1 MMKPLSYRLLLFCV
15 AGSLL
20 LSGCSIVAPSVRQ
33 LGDTVID
40 SEEVWA
46 GTVRINGIV
55 TVKKEGVLTIQP
67 GTKILFVRNDLD
79 GDGIGDS
86 ELLVEG
92 GLIARG
98 TVDAPIIFTSAEEK
112 PQKAD
117 WKYLY
122 LDFARQA
129 IVEHVISEYAYSG
142 IQVHFC
148 KAIIENSVFRNNVD
162 GVRFSTVNV
171 VVRGNSIYNNRH
183 GLRYEERRSKILVT
197 GNDIYDNEIGIFI
210 VTRSEDKARIIHN
223 NIIDNRDYNVKLG
236 ITQHADV
243 TLPENWWGNL
253 SAEEITTTFFDKKQ
267 DESLGLVQAPAP
279 LMSPVPIAAPVRE

>member
-1 MMKPLSYRLLLFCV
+1 MKPLSYRLLLVCFAV
-15 AGSLL
+15 SLL
-20 LSGCSIVAPSVRQ
+20 LFGCITVVPPVRQ
-33 LGDTVID
+33 LGDTVIE
-40 SEEVWA
+40 SEEVWS

-55 TVKKEGVLTIQP
+55 TVKKEGTLTIQP

-122 LDFARQA
+122 LDFVRQA

-148 KAIIENSVFRNNVD
+148 KASIENSVFRNNVD
-162 GVRFSTVNV
+162 GVRFSTVNIV
-171 VVRGNSIYNNRH
+171 VQGNSIYNNKH
-183 GLRYEERRSKILVT
+183 GLRYEERRSKILVKE
-197 GNDIYDNEIGIFI
+197 NDIRDNEIGIFV
-210 VTRSEDKARIIHN
+210 VTRSEDKAKISQN
-223 NIIDNRDYNVKLG
+223 NIVDNSDYNVKLG

-253 SAEEITTTFFDKKQ
+253 SVEEITTTFFDKKQ
-267 DESLGLVQAPAP
+267 DESLGQVRAPAP
-279 LMSPVPIAAPVRE
+279 LMSPVSIVTAVRE

>member
-1 MMKPLSYRLLLFCV
+1 MKPLSYRLLLVCL
-15 AGSLL
+15 AGILL
-20 LSGCSIVAPSVRQ
+20 LSGCSIVAPPVRQ
-33 LGDTVID
+33 LGDTIID
-40 SEEVWA
+40 SAEVWA
-46 GTVRINGIV
+46 GTIRINGIV
-55 TVKKEGVLTIQP
+55 TVKKEGTLTIQP
-67 GTKILFVRNDLD
+67 GTKILFARNDLD

-98 TVDAPIIFTSAEEK
+98 TVDAPIIFTSAEEQ

-148 KAIIENSVFRNNVD
+148 KASIENSVFRNNVD
-162 GVRFSTVNV
+162 GVRFSTVNIV
-171 VVRGNSIYNNRH
+171 VQGNSIYNNKH
-183 GLRYEERRSKILVT
+183 GLRYEERRSKALVT
-197 GNDIYDNEIGIFI
+197 GNDIHDNEIGIFV
-210 VTRSEDKARIIHN
+210 VTRSEDKAKIVRN
-223 NIIDNRDYNVKLG
+223 NIVDNSDYNVKLG

-253 SAEEITTTFFDKKQ
+253 SVEEITTTFFDKKQ
-267 DESLGLVQAPAP
+267 DESLGQVRAPAP
-279 LMSPVPIAAPVRE
+279 LKSPVSIAAAVRE